1 MYLILRLAQR
11 FQSTMP
17 VCTKVRNSTPFL
29 PPPPLPTQV
38 HFTNR
43 WTTASRTSME
53 KNEIKPIEIIMIRK
67 KIKVVVFHLYPLP
80 SCGNS
85 LSGVFFFCSDYL
97 KNESLDKKKVPFDST
112 GWRTVSPKVLYYQ
125 IMLCQFVSFN
135 LWSNYQTLNLSG
147 INVYPINSRPINFL
161 HFKCNFCFPSK

>member
-29 PPPPLPTQV
+29 SPLPNQV

-67 KIKVVVFHLYPLP
+67 KLKVVVFHLYPLP

-135 LWSNYQTLNLSG
+135 PWSNYELEL
-147 INVYPINSRPINFL
+147 VR
-161 HFKCNFCFPSK
+161 H